1 MVNLISELSP
11 HEAPPMAVDPETIRD
26 VYLGGSCGL
35 TTWRTAIAAPILR
48 FVLIVDSYVIKIE
61 HKSVNIFLFV
71 GCNICFWCSI
81 EPSY

>member
-1 MVNLISELSP
+1 MWFNNLENSYSSTNTEVCSSLIVVSKLSP

-48 FVLIVDSYVIKIE
+48 YVLLS
-61 HKSVNIFLFV
+61 
-71 GCNICFWCSI
+71 
-81 EPSY
+81 

>member
-1 MVNLISELSP
+1 MVSKLSP

-48 FVLIVDSYVIKIE
+48 YVLLYIRVVS
-61 HKSVNIFLFV
+61 S
-71 GCNICFWCSI
+71 
-81 EPSY
+81 